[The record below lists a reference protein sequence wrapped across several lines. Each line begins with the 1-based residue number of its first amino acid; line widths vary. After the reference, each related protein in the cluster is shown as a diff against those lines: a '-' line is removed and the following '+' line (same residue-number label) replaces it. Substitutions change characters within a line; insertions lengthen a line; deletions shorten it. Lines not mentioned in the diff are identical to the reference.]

1 MKVNELNRLL
11 RESDYNETESE
22 FLIDGFTN
30 GFDIGYEGPEDK
42 QDTSR
47 NIPFKEGVGDK
58 FELWKK
64 VMSEVGVK
72 RYAGPF
78 EKIPFKNYIQSP
90 IGLVPKAGN
99 KTRQIFHL
107 SYDFKNGNKSVNFY
121 TPKEKCSVQYRDLD
135 HAVNTSIKVK
145 RKLNTSKLRYSKSD
159 LTSAFRILLL
169 RRSSYFWTILKAE
182 DPFSGKHII
191 LSISVYRSEQ
201 A

>member
-30 GFDIGYEGPEDK
+30 GFDIGFEGPEAR
-42 QDTSR
+42 QDTTRIIS
-47 NIPFKEGVGDK
+47 FKEGVRDK

-64 VMSEVGVK
+64 VMSEVEVK

-121 TPKEKCSVQYRDLD
+121 TLKEKCSVQYRDLD

-169 RRSSYFWTILKAE
+169 RRSS
-182 DPFSGKHII
+182 
-191 LSISVYRSEQ
+191 
-201 A
+201 